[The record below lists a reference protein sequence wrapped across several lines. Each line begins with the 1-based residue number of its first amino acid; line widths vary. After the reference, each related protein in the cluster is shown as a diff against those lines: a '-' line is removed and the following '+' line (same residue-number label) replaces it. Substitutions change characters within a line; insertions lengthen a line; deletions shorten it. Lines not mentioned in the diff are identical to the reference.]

1 MPIRSEELAYVR
13 DLVRKKS
20 AIVIEEGKDYLIE
33 SRLTQVART
42 AGFEGV
48 EAMLVHMKKGP
59 VNGLHTQVVE
69 AMTTNETLF
78 FRDIHPFES
87 LRDHIF
93 PRFATARSVTRSLTI
108 WSLACSTGQEPYS
121 IAMSAKDYFSK
132 TPGWNVK
139 IVATDLAE
147 KVLERARSGS
157 YGQLEVN
164 RGLPA
169 PMLVKYFTR
178 DGANFKVKPE
188 IREMIDFRPLNLVEQ
203 WPVMP
208 KPDIVFVRNV
218 LIYFDIETKKKI
230 LARVRQAL
238 APDGV
243 LFLGGAETTLN
254 LDDAF
259 ELVPEGKAVC
269 YRLRK

>member
-1 MPIRSEELAYVR
+1 MATSAGALNYVR
-13 DLVRKKS
+13 DLVRRRS
-20 AIVIEEGKDYLIE
+20 GIVLDADKDYLIE
-33 SRLTQVART
+33 SRLTAVAREVGCAT
-42 AGFEGV
+42 V
-48 EAMLVHMKKGP
+48 EDVITRARQPSGGDMNVR
-59 VNGLHTQVVE
+59 VVE
-69 AMTTNETLF
+69 ALTTNETSF
-78 FRDIHPFES
+78 FRDVHPFEA
-87 LRDHIF
+87 LRDEIM
-93 PRFATARSVTRSLTI
+93 PAVLAARATSRTVRI
-108 WSLACSTGQEPYS
+108 WSAACSTGQEPYS
-121 IAMSAKDYFSK
+121 IAMTARDYFSK

-147 KVLERARSGS
+147 KVLERARAGV

-178 DGANFKVKPE
+178 DAANFKVKPE
-188 IREMIDFRPLNLVEQ
+188 IRDMIDFRPLNLVEQ
-203 WPVMP
+203 WPLMP

-230 LARVRQAL
+230 LARVRQSL

-259 ELVPEGKAVC
+259 ERVPEGKAVC